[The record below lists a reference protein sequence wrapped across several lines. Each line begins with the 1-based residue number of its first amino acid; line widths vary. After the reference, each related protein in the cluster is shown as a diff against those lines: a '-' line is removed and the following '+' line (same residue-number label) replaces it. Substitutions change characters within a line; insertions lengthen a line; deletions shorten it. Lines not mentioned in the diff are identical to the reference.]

1 MILTDLD
8 GTLLRTDKSI
18 SERTLMAIDAAQD
31 AGLLVLAA
39 TGRSVV
45 DVATVLPR
53 ILQRRVICSNGAT
66 VYDAVADEILAN
78 RPVSPEVVA
87 AFVAETRAIDPSAR
101 FALLT
106 NGGRDFLAG
115 PDYVDLMRPGD
126 HGRPLA
132 SIPSVDLDELVRHEA
147 TKIVVRS
154 GSSPLAELVAAC
166 QGAAHVGVIPTTSGV
181 PFVEVSAAGVTKA
194 TTAAL
199 IAAEHGISSDE
210 VIAFGDSPNDLEML
224 IWAGRSVAMANAEPD
239 LLELADV
246 IAGGND
252 DDGWAIV
259 VEELLGI

>member
-8 GTLLRTDKSI
+8 GTLLRSDKSI
-18 SERTLMAIDAAQD
+18 SERTLMAIDAAHD

-39 TGRSVV
+39 TGRSLV
-45 DVATVLPR
+45 DVGRVLPDV
-53 ILQRRVICSNGAT
+53 LKPRVICSNGAT
-66 VYDAVADEILAN
+66 VYNALTDEILMN

-87 AFVAETRAIDPSAR
+87 AFVDEVIGVDPSAR

-115 PDYVDLMRPGD
+115 PDYIPLMNPGD
-126 HGRPLA
+126 HGRPVS
-132 SIPSVDLDELVRHEA
+132 SIPTLSLDELVTHEA

-154 GSSPLAELVAAC
+154 GSSTLAELVATC
-166 QGAAHVGVIPTTSGV
+166 QKASHVGVIPTTSGV

-199 IAAEHGISSDE
+199 IATEHGISPQE
-210 VIAFGDSPNDLEML
+210 VIAFGDSPNDLDML
-224 IWAGRSVAMANAEPD
+224 TWAGRSVAMANAEPE
-239 LLELADV
+239 LLEAADV
-246 IAGGND
+246 IARAND
-252 DDGWAIV
+252 DEGWAIV